1 MQRERVP
8 GRSTSSTNA
17 HDVQPPIAPGKQT
30 LVSGL
35 AVQRR
40 ESAGAIDAAPAASGP
55 AAPATLPGDPRPT
68 LQMLFGVQRDATT
81 PPSADPEHVHA
92 AAAQGTASPA
102 SGLPFADQIQR
113 AFGHHDISGVQA
125 HVGPEATESA
135 RAMGARAYATGS
147 HVVLGDGAD
156 LHTVA
161 HEAAHVVQQRGGVQ
175 LKGGVGEVGDAH
187 ERNADAV
194 ADRVVQGKSA
204 EALLDPYTGG
214 ATGSSVQHAPDRGAP
229 VQAMWPFDGP
239 SIFSGAFWFGDGQ
252 QQGQQGQGQQDQG
265 QQGQGRQGPSMRE
278 LKRIQDQQ
286 ARQAARERRRL
297 EQQRLQT
304 LAPLLR
310 QRLVAVENQLTNAA
324 ALLPAR
330 VRQPWATDEPDAV
343 EGRVRPE
350 IQLLPGA
357 GHGRFQ
363 YVRDADEAEQRTAAV
378 EPVGASY
385 HQFCTAIAADLVT
398 PCRYFT
404 TYAANLGGDL
414 TGRINAACLRIR
426 AASVSAATAKE
437 QFRQLMAEARTA
449 TATTSDGLYDEM
461 QAGGEAAQQRVH
473 RYFELGRLKIG
484 HNRSFY
490 ASEHDAP
497 AGQFGGEWALTTNDP
512 NLEDVASRWVYHT
525 HCEAVGDKSTHTYT
539 HFIIKRGVGASHI
552 KRIVDRMEGGVS
564 ITVNYPA
571 EFDRVEGVDRGRFL
585 GWTSTSLGR
594 AALRRQRRL

>member
-17 HDVQPPIAPGKQT
+17 PDVQPQIAPGKQT

-102 SGLPFADQIQR
+102 SKLPFADQIQR
-113 AFGHHDISGVQA
+113 AFGHHDVSGVQA
-125 HVGPEATESA
+125 HVGPEATASA

-194 ADRVVQGKSA
+194 ADLVVQGKSA

-214 ATGSSVQHAPDRGAP
+214 APGSSVQHAPDRGAP

-239 SIFSGAFWFGDGQ
+239 SIFSSEFWSGGGQQ
-252 QQGQQGQGQQDQG
+252 QQGQQGQGQQGQG
-265 QQGQGRQGPSMRE
+265 QQGRGQQGPSLRE
-278 LKRIQDQQ
+278 LRRIQDQQ
-286 ARQAARERRRL
+286 ARLEARDRRRD
-297 EQQRLQT
+297 EQERLRT

-330 VRQPWATDEPDAV
+330 ARLPWATNEPDAV
-343 EGRVRPE
+343 EASVRPE
-350 IQLLPGA
+350 IQLLPNA
-357 GHGRFQ
+357 GQGRFQ
-363 YVRDADEAEQRTAAV
+363 YVRDADEAEQRTAAL
-378 EPVGASY
+378 EQVGAGY
-385 HQFCTAIAADLVT
+385 HQFCTGIAADLVT

-404 TYAANLGGDL
+404 TYAASLGDDL

-426 AASVSAATAKE
+426 AASVSAATAKD
-437 QFRQLMAEARTA
+437 QFRQLMAEAKTA
-449 TATTSDGLYDEM
+449 TAITSDGLYEEM
-461 QAGGEAAQQRVH
+461 QAGGEDAQQRVH
-473 RYFELGRLKIG
+473 RYFQLGRLRIG

-497 AGQFGGEWALTTNDP
+497 AGQFGGEWALTADDP
-512 NLEDVASRWVYHT
+512 NLKDVAKAWVYHT
-525 HCEAVGDKSTHTYT
+525 HCQAVGDKSTHTYT

-552 KRIVDRMEGGVS
+552 KRIADRMEGGVS

-571 EFDRVEGVDRGRFL
+571 EFDRIEGVDRDRFL
-585 GWTSTSLGR
+585 GWAGSSLGQ
-594 AALRRQRRL
+594 AALKKQKS